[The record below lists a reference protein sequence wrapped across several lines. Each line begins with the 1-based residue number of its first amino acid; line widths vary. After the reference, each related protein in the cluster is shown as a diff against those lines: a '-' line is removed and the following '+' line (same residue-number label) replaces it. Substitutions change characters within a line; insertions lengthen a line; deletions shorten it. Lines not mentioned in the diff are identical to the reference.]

1 MSKRTVPGFSV
12 SVRRTQVTFTTPR
25 FSSIGRYA
33 LSADEAEALA
43 DMLRS
48 AAFLAGLAE
57 GRRALLQAFV
67 RGNYELTSELDGDEW
82 HEGAGSRQG
91 SVAQALN
98 GGPIHLSQ
106 ARRDAELV
114 RVLNET
120 SRVLARLAQLVSG
133 DSGRER

>member
-1 MSKRTVPGFSV
+1 MSRRVVPGFSV
-12 SVRRTQVTFTTPR
+12 SVRRTQVTFATPR

-43 DMLRS
+43 NELRS

-57 GRRALLQAFV
+57 GRRSLLQAFV
-67 RGNYELTSELDGDEW
+67 RGNYELGEELEGDEW
-82 HEGAGSRQG
+82 WDAAGSASEVSDR
-91 SVAQALN
+91 AL
-98 GGPIHLSQ
+98 PMHLSQ
-106 ARRDAELV
+106 ARRDAALV

-133 DSGRER
+133 DPGRGR

>member
-1 MSKRTVPGFSV
+1 MSRRAVPGFSV

-43 DMLRS
+43 NKLQS

-57 GRRALLQAFV
+57 GRRSLLQAFV
-67 RGNYELTSELDGDEW
+67 RGNYELTPELDGDEW
-82 HEGAGSRQG
+82 WEAAGSANGVSDR
-91 SVAQALN
+91 ALKE
-98 GGPIHLSQ
+98 GPTHLSQ
-106 ARRDAELV
+106 ARRDAALI

-120 SRVLARLAQLVSG
+120 SRVLARMAQLVSG
-133 DSGRER
+133 DLGRER

>member
-1 MSKRTVPGFSV
+1 MSRRSVPGFSV

-33 LSADEAEALA
+33 LSADEAEDLA
-43 DMLRS
+43 NMLRW

-57 GRRALLQAFV
+57 GRRTLLQAFV
-67 RGNYELTSELDGDEW
+67 RGNYELTPELNSDEW
-82 HEGAGSRQG
+82 GDAAGTAGGVSDR
-91 SVAQALN
+91 ALN
-98 GGPIHLSQ
+98 EGPIHLSQ
-106 ARRDAELV
+106 ARRDAALV

-120 SRVLARLAQLVSG
+120 SRVLARLAQLISG

>member
-1 MSKRTVPGFSV
+1 MSRRTVPGFSV

-43 DMLRS
+43 NKLRS

-57 GRRALLQAFV
+57 GRRSLLQAFV
-67 RGNYELTSELDGDEW
+67 RGNYELTAELDGDEW
-82 HEGAGSRQG
+82 WEAAGAAGGASDR
-91 SVAQALN
+91 ALN
-98 GGPIHLSQ
+98 EGPIHLSE
-106 ARRDAELV
+106 ARRDAALV

-120 SRVLARLAQLVSG
+120 SRILARLAQLVSRDLG
-133 DSGRER
+133 TER